1 MTDKQHWLP
10 VTRENIQAAHSM
22 IRPYIYETPVLTSK
36 TLNSLASTPQPAE
49 ALIGTPFEGQQ
60 PACPKIKFFFKCE
73 NFQRIGAF
81 KVRGAFHS
89 ILRVVQT
96 KGEDEVRKRG
106 VITHSSGN
114 HAQAVALA
122 ASTLSIPAYIIMPS
136 ISIPSKI
143 EATKGYGAKV
153 VFSGSTSEER
163 EEVMRKVQEETG
175 AILIHPYDHPDT
187 IIGQGTAGLEL
198 DAQVNK
204 LVSEN
209 PELSVRETEDG
220 KGCGLD
226 AVITPVGGGGLNS
239 GTATVFADL
248 RADGRKIHVF
258 GAEPSFQGADDAR
271 RGLKAGVRIPEVKSL
286 TIADG
291 LRVPIGEIAFSIL
304 SDPAKSRGVF
314 SVTEEQ
320 IKSAMR
326 LVVERMKIVIEPSA
340 AVPLAVCLYNEEFRR
355 IVEQEGGEA
364 GWNIG
369 VIFSGGNTTI
379 DAMSGLFS
387 AS

>member
-10 VTRENIQAAHSM
+10 ITRESIQTAHSLVK
-22 IRPYIYETPVLTSK
+22 PYIYETPVLTSK
-36 TLNSLASTPQPAE
+36 TLNSLASTPQTAD
-49 ALIGTPFEGQQ
+49 ALRGTPFEGQQ
-60 PACPKIKFFFKCE
+60 AAHPKINFFFKCE

-89 ILRVVQT
+89 ILRVIQI
-96 KGEDEVRKRG
+96 KGEEEVRKRG

-143 EATKGYGAKV
+143 EATKGYGGKV
-153 VFSGSTSEER
+153 VFSGSTSDER

-187 IIGQGTAGLEL
+187 ILGQGTAGLEL
-198 DAQVNK
+198 EVQVNK
-204 LVSEN
+204 LVSED
-209 PELSVRETEDG
+209 PGLSVRKSRDG

-226 AVITPVGGGGLNS
+226 AVITPLGGGGLNS
-239 GTATVFADL
+239 GTASFFSEP
-248 RADGRKIHVF
+248 REGGKKIHVF

-271 RGLKAGVRIPEVKSL
+271 RGLKAGERIPIVKSR

-291 LRVPIGEIAFSIL
+291 LRTPLGEIAFGVL
-304 SDPAKSRGVF
+304 SDPTKSRGVF

-320 IKSAMR
+320 IKSAIR

-340 AVPLAVCLYNEEFRR
+340 AVPLAVCLFDEEFRR
-355 IVEQEGGEA
+355 IVEREGGDD
-364 GWNIG
+364 GWNVG

-379 DAMSGLFS
+379 EAMSQLFTIS
-387 AS
+387 

>member
-10 VTRENIQAAHSM
+10 ITQENIQKAHSLVK
-22 IRPYIYETPVLTSK
+22 PYIYETPVLTCK
-36 TLNSLASTPQPAE
+36 TLNSLASTPQTPD
-49 ALIGTPFEGQQ
+49 ALKGTPFEGQQ
-60 PACPKIKFFFKCE
+60 PARPKINFFFKCE

-89 ILRVVQT
+89 ILRVIQT
-96 KGEDEVRKRG
+96 K
-106 VITHSSGN
+106 GN

-136 ISIPSKI
+136 ISLPSKI
-143 EATKGYGAKV
+143 EATKGYGGKV
-153 VFSGSTSEER
+153 IFSGSTSDER
-163 EEVMRKVQEETG
+163 EAVVRKAQEETG

-187 IIGQGTAGLEL
+187 VLGQGTAGLEL
-198 DAQVNK
+198 EAQVNK
-204 LVSEN
+204 LVSET
-209 PELSVRETEDG
+209 PGLSVRLGKDG

-226 AVITPVGGGGLNS
+226 AVITPLGGGGLNS
-239 GTATVFADL
+239 GTASFFAEP
-248 RADGRKIHVF
+248 RENGKKIYVF

-271 RGLKAGVRIPEVKSL
+271 RGLKAGERIPAVKSL

-291 LRVPIGEIAFSIL
+291 LRTPMGEIAFSIL
-304 SDPAKSRGVF
+304 SDSSKSRGVF

-320 IKSAMR
+320 IKSVMK

-340 AVPLAVCLYNEEFRR
+340 AVPLAVCLFDEEFRQ
-355 IVEQEGGEA
+355 IVEREA
-364 GWNIG
+364 GEDGWNVG

-379 DAMSGLFS
+379 EAMSQLFATS
-387 AS
+387 SS

>member
-1 MTDKQHWLP
+1 
-10 VTRENIQAAHSM
+10 
-22 IRPYIYETPVLTSK
+22 
-36 TLNSLASTPQPAE
+36 
-49 ALIGTPFEGQQ
+49 
-60 PACPKIKFFFKCE
+60 
-73 NFQRIGAF
+73 
-81 KVRGAFHS
+81 
-89 ILRVVQT
+89 
-96 KGEDEVRKRG
+96 
-106 VITHSSGN
+106 
-114 HAQAVALA
+114 
-122 ASTLSIPAYIIMPS
+122 MPS

-143 EATKGYGAKV
+143 EATKGYGGKV
-153 VFSGSTSEER
+153 VFSGLTSEQR

-198 DAQVNK
+198 DTQVNK

-239 GTATVFADL
+239 GTATVFADP